1 MFQRSWG
8 ANAVIYSLFLVAR
21 DCDFD
26 KSSAGEGESEALSRN
41 YDDPQQSES
50 ALMLAKV

>member
-1 MFQRSWG
+1 VFQRSWG
-8 ANAVIYSLFLVAR
+8 ANAAICWLFLVAR

-26 KSSAGEGESEALSRN
+26 KLSAAEEGAEALPGN
-41 YDDPQQSES
+41 YDDPQQPRS